1 MASIYILYLSHH
13 IFIIRTDLSLCA
25 LSLSTPLY
33 ITMPKRKR
41 KKQAKEDK
49 GNIVYKY
56 NGVYKTKK
64 YFGVYKRGFKKFKAQ
79 VLINNKMFYPGT
91 FKTALEAAKAHD
103 HARIQAG
110 HPITKLNFPDQ
121 VPKNYKP
128 KKKKLRSENT
138 IGYRGVTKRNNRFE
152 ARIRIEGKNKTIGY
166 FGTKKEAALAFD
178 YAALQAKRPISDLN
192 FPDMMDDVKMKMKM
206 KMKKKKKVVI
216 KKKIKIKKSS
226 TSTKSGSSSSSSSSL
241 HILATLSGHVSRKFQ
256 EKY

>member
-1 MASIYILYLSHH
+1 
-13 IFIIRTDLSLCA
+13 
-25 LSLSTPLY
+25 
-33 ITMPKRKR
+33 MPKRKR

-128 KKKKLRSENT
+128 KKKKLSSTNT
-138 IGYRGVTKRNNRFE
+138 IGYRGV
-152 ARIRIEGKNKTIGY
+152 Y
-166 FGTKKEAALAFD
+166 
-178 YAALQAKRPISDLN
+178 SW
-192 FPDMMDDVKMKMKM
+192 
-206 KMKKKKKVVI
+206 
-216 KKKIKIKKSS
+216 
-226 TSTKSGSSSSSSSSL
+226 
-241 HILATLSGHVSRKFQ
+241 
-256 EKY
+256 

>member
-1 MASIYILYLSHH
+1 
-13 IFIIRTDLSLCA
+13 
-25 LSLSTPLY
+25 
-33 ITMPKRKR
+33 MPKRKR

-128 KKKKLRSENT
+128 KKKKNFHPPIRL
-138 IGYRGVTKRNNRFE
+138 VTEVCTVPVKSFKHKLE
-152 ARIRIEGKNKTIGY
+152 SLCIMKEKN
-166 FGTKKEAALAFD
+166 
-178 YAALQAKRPISDLN
+178 
-192 FPDMMDDVKMKMKM
+192 
-206 KMKKKKKVVI
+206 
-216 KKKIKIKKSS
+216 
-226 TSTKSGSSSSSSSSL
+226 
-241 HILATLSGHVSRKFQ
+241 
-256 EKY
+256 